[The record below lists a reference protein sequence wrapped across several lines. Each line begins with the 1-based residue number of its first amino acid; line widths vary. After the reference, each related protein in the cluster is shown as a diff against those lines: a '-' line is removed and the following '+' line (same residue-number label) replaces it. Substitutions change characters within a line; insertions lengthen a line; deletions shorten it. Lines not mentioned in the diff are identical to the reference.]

1 MTAWWE
7 IAYDI
12 RYALQGTVDIYF
24 RREGAD
30 EALVKSLSNV
40 PTIKLNRD
48 RKPMYSTY
56 RVGVYQSSE
65 VKAGYLDVGPVRV
78 ERL

>member
-1 MTAWWE
+1 MK
-7 IAYDI
+7 
-12 RYALQGTVDIYF
+12 
-24 RREGAD
+24 
-30 EALVKSLSNV
+30 LVKELSNV

-56 RVGVYQSSE
+56 RVGVYQSNE

>member
-1 MTAWWE
+1 MTSAT
-7 IAYDI
+7 
-12 RYALQGTVDIYF
+12 RSTGTVDIYF
-24 RREGAD
+24 RREGEHD
-30 EALVKSLSNV
+30 EARQVELSNV

-56 RVGVYQSSE
+56 RVGVYQSNE